1 MDNKPERVLLSK
13 DVYAILDGDS
23 VFPISGDYK
32 ASMPYLSG
40 PVLAGMAQEFGVPIT
55 YDSRSR

>member
-13 DVYAILDGDS
+13 DVYAILNGDA
-23 VFPISGDYK
+23 VFPISGDDK

-55 YDSRSR
+55 